1 MPISA
6 RLHGTGVAAH
16 HRSKE
21 SATNAVSWVSLR
33 RRPERGDGRGWG
45 GPSAC
50 ERQTV
55 ERRRSRNRERDA
67 LANPV
72 PRPVRP
78 MSRAVMMSRT
88 RSLLLLEAG
97 LFIAMLAAWSIALTG
112 LAAHEWLG
120 FGVGASLIVHISL
133 QWRWVANAV
142 RRLSGAG
149 AGRLR
154 TSFMLNAALFVA
166 ATSTIFSGVLISEVA
181 ARALGLA
188 ATPSLAWH
196 RIHGLSQNLM
206 TCLLGLHSSLNWRL
220 ITMVLVRPPVPCEP
234 PAMREALTDE
244 RGVVS

>member
-1 MPISA
+1 
-6 RLHGTGVAAH
+6 
-16 HRSKE
+16 
-21 SATNAVSWVSLR
+21 
-33 RRPERGDGRGWG
+33 
-45 GPSAC
+45 
-50 ERQTV
+50 
-55 ERRRSRNRERDA
+55 
-67 LANPV
+67 
-72 PRPVRP
+72 
-78 MSRAVMMSRT
+78 MMSRT

-133 QWRWVANAV
+133 QWRRVANAV
-142 RRLSGAG
+142 RRLSGPG

-154 TSFMLNAALFVA
+154 TSFIMNAALFVA

-206 TCLLGLHSSLNWRL
+206 TCLLGLHISLNWRL
-220 ITMVLVRPPVPCEP
+220 ITMVLLRPPVPCEL

-244 RGVVS
+244 RGLAS